1 MVKRKNIE
9 TEENTIPK
17 EFNPSELDDK
27 EVVEADA
34 EIVRLEEEKAQ
45 ENSGDVDQ
53 NEMEAVELVEKE
65 AQAVHSATDSELNP
79 DADLIAACQAGDE
92 KAFQELVHRY
102 QTRVASIAY
111 KVLGNYEDARDVAQD
126 VFYKLYRGIKS
137 FDPRKKFF
145 TWLYRLTVNASI
157 DFLRAKRRRSY
168 ESSLEERPEQYQSI
182 PIPEQSS
189 VTFEIERRELRRIFI
204 KLTEQLN
211 AKQRAAFV
219 LCDLQGFTAD
229 EVAEILDCPKVTLRW
244 YLHEARKR
252 IRIAIAR
259 DHPEYLRGKL
269 SVKSE

>member
-1 MVKRKNIE
+1 MAKRKNIKVGEKAISDEFESSDAEGEEVTDEDSEEVSNEEVQTEDHDE
-9 TEENTIPK
+9 TEIETVV
-17 EFNPSELDDK
+17 D
-27 EVVEADA
+27 EVDP
-34 EIVRLEEEKAQ
+34 
-45 ENSGDVDQ
+45 D
-53 NEMEAVELVEKE
+53 
-65 AQAVHSATDSELNP
+65 LNP
-79 DADLIAACQAGDE
+79 DADLIASCQAGDE

-189 VTFEIERRELRRIFI
+189 VAFEIERRELRQIFI

-269 SVKSE
+269 ADKVE